1 MSSTAPSKGGGSA
14 SAQPPPFDVPSHS
27 DPVVAMA
34 SNVIGGPLGRYAV
47 VGRDGLGAIMA
58 ALMVMAS
65 VVMALGVF
73 QKGHCL
79 MKGWVSPDQFWRA
92 CYSDVTVVNISSS
105 LANRDFPYAGETPV
119 DQPLLSGLA
128 MWVLSWL
135 SPFSGAGIAAQR
147 SLFVMWALVCLILL
161 AAGIVAVVAM
171 QPSRPWQAAHL
182 AASPVLVFLAL
193 ISVDLLGVIL
203 VIYGLWAWQR
213 RHPVLAGA
221 FLGVAFLMRPYPLV
235 FLLAIV
241 LVSIPARRVND
252 ALQAALASVLAA
264 VTIYLPMLVL
274 YDNAVLASP
283 RGWLTAGPGYGS
295 LMLVVESAGVPISSG
310 TATGIS
316 LLGWLVAAGV
326 GYRLATTRS
335 HPSILTIAAPMM
347 LIVALTAQSVS
358 AQTGLWLLPF
368 VALSAVSW
376 RDHLIWAATEIIHFE
391 AVWLR
396 IADASDPGRG
406 LDPGGYGIFVVIR
419 FIGWGWLL
427 WQVTRPRPAQSG
439 RGFAQRQDALASSPT
454 GL

>member
-1 MSSTAPSKGGGSA
+1 
-14 SAQPPPFDVPSHS
+14 
-27 DPVVAMA
+27 
-34 SNVIGGPLGRYAV
+34 
-47 VGRDGLGAIMA
+47 
-58 ALMVMAS
+58 
-65 VVMALGVF
+65 MAL
-73 QKGHCL
+73 
-79 MKGWVSPDQFWRA
+79 
-92 CYSDVTVVNISSS
+92 
-105 LANRDFPYAGETPV
+105 
-119 DQPLLSGLA
+119 
-128 MWVLSWL
+128 
-135 SPFSGAGIAAQR
+135 PFSGGDIAAQR

-171 QPSRPWQAAHL
+171 QPGRPWQAAHL

-221 FLGVAFLMRPYPLV
+221 LLGVAFLMRPYPLV

-252 ALQAALASVLAA
+252 ALQAALASVLSA
-264 VTIYLPMLVL
+264 VAIYLPMLLL

-335 HPSILTIAAPMM
+335 HPSILTIAAPMT

-427 WQVTRPRPAQSG
+427 WQVMRTQPHFVYSSSAPSS
-439 RGFAQRQDALASSPT
+439 AS
-454 GL
+454 